1 MAGNRTGG
9 LGRRAFL
16 TALLAG
22 AATTA
27 CGGGGFFSVPTFSG
41 HPAQPRL
48 DAPAAGLRKIPAQV
62 TAHSVVS
69 DHLLVGYCGAPGSPA
84 LGRMTGDLRE
94 ASAQLRELIGT
105 YPKDRPVVP
114 VVELIATTVNP
125 APGPDGMYRSR
136 ANDST
141 IQRYLDQAR
150 ALGGQLLLNIQPG
163 RADFLPEVQAYERW
177 LTEPDVGVALDP
189 EWAVE
194 PGVEPGEA
202 FGRTTGQE
210 LDGVAAY
217 LASLV
222 ARRGLPEKIMVYHQV
237 AVSVVEDIQ
246 GLRRHNGVAVINV
259 VDGIGSPEAKKATW
273 DMVMKRRPS
282 FVNAG
287 FKLFYQED
295 TRNGQHLMS
304 PEQVLAL
311 TPRPSYV
318 VYE

>member
-1 MAGNRTGG
+1 MAGSKV
-9 LGRRAFL
+9 GRRAFL
-16 TALLAG
+16 TAALAG
-22 AATTA
+22 AASAA
-27 CGGGGFFSVPTFSG
+27 CSSGGNFFSVPTLSG
-41 HPAQPRL
+41 PHNRL
-48 DAPAAGLRKIPAQV
+48 DAPAAGLRGFPAQV
-62 TAHSVVS
+62 ATHSVVD

-84 LGRMTGDLRE
+84 LGRMTGDLQA
-94 ASAQLRELIGT
+94 ASAQLRELIAT

-125 APGPDGMYRSR
+125 TPGPDGMFRSR

-141 IQRYLDQAR
+141 IRRYLDAAR
-150 ALGGQLLLNIQPG
+150 ALGGQLLLDIQPG
-163 RADFLPEVQAYERW
+163 RADFLPEVKAFEHW
-177 LTEPDVGVALDP
+177 LVEPDVGVALDP

-194 PGVEPGEA
+194 PGVVPGEE
-202 FGRTTGQE
+202 FGVTTGEE

-222 ARRGLPEKIMVYHQV
+222 AERRLPEKIMVYHQV
-237 AVSVVEDIQ
+237 AVSVVRDIA
-246 GLRRHNGVAVINV
+246 GLKRHHGVAVINV

-273 DMVMKRRPS
+273 DLVMKRRPPH
-282 FVNAG
+282 VNAG

-295 TRNGQHLMS
+295 TRNGQALMT

-311 TPRPSYV
+311 NPKPVYV